1 MRRNSSDVTRREV
14 LRRFG
19 LAAGFAALEP
29 GCVASR
35 PSGPGAAIKVVV
47 VTDLTG
53 PIGFAGPLNANI
65 AKLVVD
71 DITAGGGLLGRPLN
85 LIVVDSASDP
95 AIGVAKARVR
105 GTYITNG
112 GTGKLRG
119 IKGLARY
126 TGLLELPAEG
136 KATRNEVSAE
146 GEYWFDNR

>member
-1 MRRNSSDVTRREV
+1 VRRNSSNVTRREV

-19 LAAGFAALEP
+19 LAAGFAALGP

-95 AIGVAKARVR
+95 AIGSGEGPRSWDLHHERRNRQAARHQR
-105 GTYITNG
+105 S
-112 GTGKLRG
+112 R
-119 IKGLARY
+119 
-126 TGLLELPAEG
+126 
-136 KATRNEVSAE
+136 EVHRFA
-146 GEYWFDNR
+146 

>member
-1 MRRNSSDVTRREV
+1 VRRNSSNVTRREV

-19 LAAGFAALEP
+19 LAAGFAALGP

-71 DITAGGGLLGRPLN
+71 DITAGGGLLGARSTSSSSTARRIRLLGWRRPAF
-85 LIVVDSASDP
+85 V
-95 AIGVAKARVR
+95 
-105 GTYITNG
+105 GTYITTG

>member
-71 DITAGGGLLGRPLN
+71 DITAGGGLLGARSTSSSSTARRIRLLGWRRPAF
-85 LIVVDSASDP
+85 VDLHHERRNRQA
-95 AIGVAKARVR
+95 ARHQR
-105 GTYITNG
+105 S
-112 GTGKLRG
+112 R
-119 IKGLARY
+119 
-126 TGLLELPAEG
+126 
-136 KATRNEVSAE
+136 EVHRFA
-146 GEYWFDNR
+146 

>member
-1 MRRNSSDVTRREV
+1 MGARLARAEPFMPIYRVWFGDEKEGAVRRNSSDVTRREV

-19 LAAGFAALEP
+19 LAAGFAALGP

-95 AIGVAKARVR
+95 AI
-105 GTYITNG
+105 
-112 GTGKLRG
+112 
-119 IKGLARY
+119 
-126 TGLLELPAEG
+126 
-136 KATRNEVSAE
+136 
-146 GEYWFDNR
+146 